1 MAKKENLDVFNF
13 AIKAEKDGM
22 DFYMKAAKKFS
33 DNEDIKKL
41 FTSLAKEEAAHMQI
55 FNNFKINAKGKGI
68 DQCLKSPD
76 IDAYLEA
83 IVQEGLFPK
92 GETINKRLEKVETVA
107 QAAAIAMAAEKNS
120 ILLYTE
126 LAKLAR
132 DKEQK
137 KFFEKIAREEK
148 SHLVMVSGLRA
159 DNDPMYAALRFGRF
173 F

>member
-1 MAKKENLDVFNF
+1 MAKNENLDVFDF

-33 DNEDIKKL
+33 GNEDLKKL
-41 FTSLAKEEAAHMQI
+41 FASLAKEEAAHMHI
-55 FNNFKINAKGKGI
+55 FMDFKIDAEGKGI
-68 DQCLKSPD
+68 DQTLRNPE
-76 IDAYLEA
+76 IDDYLES

-92 GETINKRLEKVETVA
+92 GETINKRLEKVETVP
-107 QAAAIAMAAEKNS
+107 QAAAIAMAAEKNA

-126 LAKLAR
+126 LARLAK

-137 KFFEKIAREEK
+137 KFFEKIAKEEK

>member
-1 MAKKENLDVFNF
+1 MAKRENLDVFDF

-33 DNEDIKKL
+33 GNKDLKKL
-41 FTSLAKEEAAHMQI
+41 FASLAKEEANHMRI
-55 FNNFKINAKGKGI
+55 FMDFTIKAEGKGI
-68 DQCLKSPD
+68 DRRLKSPD
-76 IDAYLEA
+76 IDDYLEA

-92 GETINKRLEKVETVA
+92 GETVNKRLETVETVA
-107 QAAAIAMAAEKNS
+107 QAAAIAMTAEKNA

-126 LAKLAR
+126 LAKLAKDR
-132 DKEQK
+132 EQK
-137 KFFEKIAREEK
+137 KYFEKIAKEEK